1 MLFGKKSVLIERQS
15 VTIGEFDINAD
26 GLYRNILTY
35 PLKVKKGKNVYVSVK
50 SDNGVDVSIV
60 DTTGYNA
67 KFSESVKDAV
77 IGPVPAKEK
86 GTMAL
91 IFGVYRGDL
100 AHVEFEAWME

>member
-1 MLFGKKSVLIERQS
+1 
-15 VTIGEFDINAD
+15 
-26 GLYRNILTY
+26 
-35 PLKVKKGKNVYVSVK
+35 
-50 SDNGVDVSIV
+50 VDVSIV

-100 AHVEFEAWME
+100 AHVEFEAWTE